1 MTNRITA
8 VFEHG
13 VFRPVT
19 PVTLH
24 EGARVELAF
33 ESEQPLKPP
42 QAMLEA
48 IEEIANL
55 PLEGPEDGFPG
66 AEHDRIVYGESEIEH
81 RISSFEGGQTSAADW
96 QDSVERARA
105 KLNDNSR

>member
-19 PVTLH
+19 PVSLQ
-24 EGARVELAF
+24 EGARVELAY

-48 IEEIANL
+48 IEEIAKL
-55 PLEGPEDGFPG
+55 PLEGPDDGFSG
-66 AEHDRIVYGESEIEH
+66 ADHDRILYGE
-81 RISSFEGGQTSAADW
+81 EGAW
-96 QDSVERARA
+96 
-105 KLNDNSR
+105 